1 MRQKIKQALRRQA
14 HQPPRWA
21 ILVNPFYLIRRALF
35 VKVRAIAPQLHGT
48 ILDFGCGSKP
58 FENLF
63 VNAASYTGLDIAV
76 SGHSHAD
83 SKVDIFYDGRN
94 IPFEDATLD
103 NVVSFEVFEHVFN
116 LEEML
121 VEIHHVLR
129 PGGTLLASLPF
140 CWDEHERPYDF
151 ARYTTFGIQHLLVR
165 AGFEVDRIERTNG
178 FNQAVAIVGLLYL
191 YYISRTRAKLLNHA
205 VQLGLLFPAT
215 LLSAAICAVTP
226 KIDTL
231 FSGMV
236 VVARRPATAAGPE
249 REASS

>member
-1 MRQKIKQALRRQA
+1 MRQGIRRALRRQA
-14 HQPPRWA
+14 FQPPRWA

-35 VKVRAIAPQLHGT
+35 LKVRTIAPELRGT

-63 VNAASYTGLDIAV
+63 VNAASYIGLDIEV

-83 SKVDIFYDGRN
+83 SKVDVFYDGRH
-94 IPFEDATLD
+94 IPFDDGAFD

-116 LEEML
+116 PDEML
-121 VEIHHVLR
+121 VEILRVLR
-129 PGGTLLASLPF
+129 PGGTLVASLPF

-151 ARYTTFGIQHLLVR
+151 GRYTTFGLRHLLVR
-165 AGFEVDRIERTNG
+165 AGFEVDRIERTNS

-191 YYISRTRAKLLNHA
+191 YYVTRTRVKLLNHA
-205 VQLGLLFPAT
+205 VQLGLIFPAT
-215 LLSAAICAVTP
+215 LMCAALSAVTP

-231 FSGMV
+231 FSGLV
-236 VVARRPATAAGPE
+236 VVARRPLGDHG
-249 REASS
+249 